1 MGTIFLIYPL
11 SSPNGNLKLNTIQ
24 VSINQSDYFF
34 NKNLSKISPN
44 GSNYYR
50 LCLKVLT
57 TRYYFNSSNQTFSVL
72 FNESG
77 TFNLDIYMYDK
88 NMNFAYNTTI
98 ANIKVGESNDCFFL
112 GFIEFVNKH
121 KTILHQL

>member
-11 SSPNGNLKLNTIQ
+11 SSLNGNLKLNTIQ
-24 VSINQSDYFF
+24 VSINQSDYVF
-34 NKNLSKISPN
+34 NKNLSKISEN

-77 TFNLDIYMYDK
+77 TFKLDIYMYDK

-98 ANIKVGESNDCFFL
+98 ANIKVGESNFCLFRFY
-112 GFIEFVNKH
+112 
-121 KTILHQL
+121 